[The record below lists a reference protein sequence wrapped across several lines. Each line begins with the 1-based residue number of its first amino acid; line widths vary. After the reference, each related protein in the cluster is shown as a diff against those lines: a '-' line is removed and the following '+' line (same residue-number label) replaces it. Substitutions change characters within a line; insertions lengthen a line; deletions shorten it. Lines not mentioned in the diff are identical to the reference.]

1 MKLWGRRGSN
11 WAQRIKALRCL
22 LSKFSAQIFIS
33 IRHYTTR
40 NLPTCISCMGTC
52 KEKKRR
58 LKGCTQTDSRVGICR
73 HFPQELCVS
82 EYFMFRSWIRVIE
95 DIVKFLLWNK
105 LYCAQQMIILQK
117 AWELLGASNS
127 FSFPVHERHV
137 GKICFGITMYVFRN
151 ISEEWRF
158 KSEKNFQP

>member
-1 MKLWGRRGSN
+1 
-11 WAQRIKALRCL
+11 
-22 LSKFSAQIFIS
+22 
-33 IRHYTTR
+33 
-40 NLPTCISCMGTC
+40 
-52 KEKKRR
+52 
-58 LKGCTQTDSRVGICR
+58 
-73 HFPQELCVS
+73 
-82 EYFMFRSWIRVIE
+82 MFRSWIRVIE

-158 KSEKNFQP
+158 KSEKNFQPQNKQQPYFLKCVFSHPHSYTKSVYLGPFYLPLVFWRIVWNTLNIIKLQHQILRQKSTYLYKISFQV